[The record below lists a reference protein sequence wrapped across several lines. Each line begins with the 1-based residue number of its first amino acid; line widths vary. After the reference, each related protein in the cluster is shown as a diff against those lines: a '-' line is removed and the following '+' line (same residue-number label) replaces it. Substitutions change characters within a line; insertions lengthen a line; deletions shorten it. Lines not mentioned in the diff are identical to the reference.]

1 MSQGNIVKTKPKNMP
16 DSITGQQLV
25 KWRELLMAS
34 AEHIEALNAKI
45 ATQERQRD
53 TFVEKELLLLEK
65 LIAAEERIKE
75 LNAVLLELADPDNC
89 LVVAEPVHLNP
100 ADQLPPVDCPLLIQ
114 VDGELLQAERASF
127 IASRD
132 RAMVYR
138 LNDGRE
144 LEGRFPWTY
153 P

>member
-1 MSQGNIVKTKPKNMP
+1 MKKLPKRKSESQTIP
-16 DSITGQQLV
+16 ITELP

-34 AEHIEALNAKI
+34 AEHIGALNAKI
-45 ATQERQRD
+45 TMLEGQRD

-65 LIAAEERIKE
+65 LIAAEETINE
-75 LNAVLLELADPDNC
+75 LNGVLLELADPENC
-89 LVVAEPVHLNP
+89 LVIAEPVHLNP

-114 VDGELLQAERASF
+114 VDGELLQAERTSF

-144 LEGRFPWTY
+144 IEGRFPWTY

>member
-1 MSQGNIVKTKPKNMP
+1 MKKLPKRKSESQTIPITELPK
-16 DSITGQQLV
+16 L
-25 KWRELLMAS
+25 RELLMAS
-34 AEHIEALNAKI
+34 AEHIEALNAKL
-45 ATQERQRD
+45 TMLEGQRD
-53 TFVEKELLLLEK
+53 TFVDKELLLLEK
-65 LIAAEERIKE
+65 LIAAEERNNE

-100 ADQLPPVDCPLLIQ
+100 ADQLPPVNCPLLIQ
-114 VDGELLQAERASF
+114 VDGELLQAERTSF

-144 LEGRFPWTY
+144 IEGRFPWTY

>member
-1 MSQGNIVKTKPKNMP
+1 MKTKPKNMP
-16 DSITGQQLV
+16 DSFTGEQLA

-34 AEHIEALNAKI
+34 AEHIDAQNAKI
-45 ATQERQRD
+45 AMLEARRD
-53 TFVEKELLLLEK
+53 SFVEKELLLLEK
-65 LIAAEERIKE
+65 LIAAEERITE
-75 LNAVLLELADPDNC
+75 LNAVLLELADPENC

-114 VDGELLQAERASF
+114 VDGELLQAERTSF

-144 LEGRFPWTY
+144 IEGRFPWTY

>member
-1 MSQGNIVKTKPKNMP
+1 MKKLPKRKSESQTIP
-16 DSITGQQLV
+16 ITELP

-34 AEHIEALNAKI
+34 AEHIGALTAKI
-45 ATQERQRD
+45 TMLEGQRD

-65 LIAAEERIKE
+65 LIAAEETINE
-75 LNAVLLELADPDNC
+75 LNGVLLELADPENC
-89 LVVAEPVHLNP
+89 LVIAEPVHLNP

-114 VDGELLQAERASF
+114 VDGELLQAERTSF

-138 LNDGRE
+138 LYDGRE